1 MYGNQSIIKNYLL
14 ILKTLHGDP
23 EENITVI
30 IKGINGQTEKISLG
44 KSQSYHKAFKHNQ
57 TDLFLL
63 LSNNDVGKIFQVE
76 FHANTN
82 SKFKEWR
89 FDNIF
94 IIDGTHFYCDVTSEH
109 SLLLST
115 TTSTMVNVT
124 EPLTESQES
133 FYCAFIK
140 TGNDSCSKGCY
151 PRLSLFGNNQQHTDI
166 NMKSSYRINS
176 SSTNNN
182 IALEKYQFDIFQWQD
197 YNIGNIERI
206 RLQLYA
212 ENKESKY
219 QWPIEWM
226 FVIHSGYSFTG
237 RIVLNRIIKTD
248 RCIDIGLEQRIL
260 SLPNQH
266 GDSFRSHKKYDD
278 NIFLSNALNKQSN
291 AITDDLGR
299 YYVIIR
305 NIDGTTGDVYI
316 NFHGDLL
323 SSSGEQHLLKCEN
336 YPDHPFGIKHTD
348 LFHIKALEVGNIH
361 SVSIRLDQTNQEHS
375 LTLDCL
381 YIMHNALVYEFDVKN
396 NILNKEQPKK
406 KMISL
411 THPPLPIGK
420 VCYYIATHTA
430 DKMLSGTNASLKVV
444 VTGTKGM
451 FGPLEL
457 KESLTNGNNPF
468 EKECIDL
475 FHIEDD
481 DIGDPISVKIT
492 LEPNGLMPHIFSGAK
507 CERIMLVKN
516 GEYNSLW
523 QQVGDLKLKESK
535 TISLPVPQQ
544 KSIKESTKNPIIS
557 VEDLHLPNVDEITP
571 FYTIDQINL
580 ADIKTKTQQHVE
592 TKPIIINNIQNSLST
607 DYRYD
612 NLIMTEIEDHQKR
625 HIFAPSLYQAQQNYR
640 ELRRLLRKMNGPMSK
655 EKKTRVSQKQSI
667 GSTRQKTNRIS

>member
-1 MYGNQSIIKNYLL
+1 MNENQSITKNYLL

-23 EENITVI
+23 GENITVL
-30 IKGINGQTEKISLG
+30 IKGSCGKTEKILLG
-44 KSQSYHKAFKHNQ
+44 KSQSYLKAFKHNQ

-63 LSNNDVGKIFQVE
+63 LSNIDVGKVFQIE
-76 FHANTN
+76 FHTNAN
-82 SKFKEWR
+82 SKCKEWK
-89 FDNIF
+89 FNNVF
-94 IIDGTHFYCDVTSEH
+94 IIDGTHIYRDITSEH

-115 TTSTMVNVT
+115 DISTVVNIT
-124 EPLTESQES
+124 EPLTGSQES

-140 TGNDSCSKGCY
+140 TGNGSCSKGSC
-151 PRLSLFGNNQQHTDI
+151 PTLSLFGNNQQHTDI
-166 NMKSSYRINS
+166 KLKTSYRMHS

-206 RLQLYA
+206 RLQLYS
-212 ENKESKY
+212 ENKESKC
-219 QWPIEWM
+219 QWPIDWM
-226 FVIHSGYSFTG
+226 FVIHNGYSFTG
-237 RIVLNRIIKTD
+237 RIVLNRIIKMD
-248 RCIDIGLEQRIL
+248 RFIDIGLEQRIL
-260 SLPNQH
+260 SISNEY
-266 GDSFRSHKKYDD
+266 GDSFRNEKKSDD
-278 NIFLSNALNKQSN
+278 NIFLSNFLNKQSN

-305 NIDGTTGDVYI
+305 NIDGTNGDVYI
-316 NFHGDLL
+316 NFHGDFL

-336 YPDHPFGIKHTD
+336 YPNHPFDSKQTS
-348 LFHIKALEVGNIH
+348 LFHIKALEVGYIH
-361 SVSIRLDQTNQEHS
+361 SVSIRLDQANKEHS

-381 YIMHNALVYEFDVKN
+381 YIIHNAIVYEFDVKY
-396 NILNKEQPKK
+396 NILNKEQPKRK
-406 KMISL
+406 FISL

-420 VCYYIATHTA
+420 VCYYIASHTA
-430 DKMLSGTNASLKVV
+430 DNMLSRTNASLKVL

-451 FGPLEL
+451 FGPIEL

-481 DIGDPISVKIT
+481 DIGDPISVKMT
-492 LEPNGLMPHIFSGAK
+492 LEPNGVMSHIFSGAT

-535 TISLPVPQQ
+535 TISLPVQQQ
-544 KSIKESTKNPIIS
+544 KSIKESTNNPIIS
-557 VEDLHLPNVDEITP
+557 VEDLRLKDDDDITP
-571 FYTIDQINL
+571 LYTIDQINSTE
-580 ADIKTKTQQHVE
+580 TKTQQHIE
-592 TKPIIINNIQNSLST
+592 TKPLKNNLQASLLN
-607 DYRYD
+607 DYGHD

-640 ELRRLLRKMNGPMSK
+640 ELRRLLRKMNGPIPK
-655 EKKTRVSQKQSI
+655 EKKTRVLKKQSI
-667 GSTRQKTNRIS
+667 DSTRQKTNRIS